1 MKTYKMF
8 WWALLVTGIVALVTY
23 LIKGI
28 EIIGILIPVNL
39 IVWSIIMLYFTNKL
53 QKFDK

>member
-1 MKTYKMF
+1 MF

-28 EIIGILIPVNL
+28 ETIGILIPVNL